1 MAPDATSGNED
12 KIDYEEMHSAQQSNT
27 ASSSDKELKSLKR
40 KRGKMTNW
48 NEKTQE
54 MHGNK
59 MRKKDDDN
67 DDAMD
72 RY

>member
-1 MAPDATSGNED
+1 
-12 KIDYEEMHSAQQSNT
+12 
-27 ASSSDKELKSLKR
+27 
-40 KRGKMTNW
+40 MTNW